1 VLTIKTR
8 KWRTTDVSPETDIIV
23 KRSLQQLVINI
34 DSHPAQVAKVWDKV
48 MFSIE
53 FNGLPTNIS
62 RNFWNS
68 KTLSCKT
75 RQECGNTS
83 NIYLAPGNYQIRASV
98 EYENQPTVEW
108 NITLKVTQ

>member
-1 VLTIKTR
+1 
-8 KWRTTDVSPETDIIV
+8 
-23 KRSLQQLVINI
+23 
-34 DSHPAQVAKVWDKV
+34 

-62 RNFWNS
+62 RTFWDG
-68 KTLSCKT
+68 KVLSCKT
-75 RQECGNTS
+75 RQECWTIS
-83 NIYLAPGNYQIRASV
+83 NIYLTPGNYQVRASV